1 MTGDRVDQRNRQVT
15 MQKNKISGV
24 LLILLISALSP
35 WLAAYDK
42 KPLPQPAPD
51 ACPGWQESQ
60 GVFVG
65 AVPYVGE
72 RTRELFDL
80 KELPRLG
87 IVAVLVAVRNTNSFP
102 VTVYESGMKVFD
114 ATNKENAPVPWESV
128 AGAILQPG
136 ENKQVSTG
144 LPPVDII
151 RTISAKGRPAAII
164 EDMRTKSFG
173 AKTVAAGETVR
184 GVVYF
189 RLGTDPGNIEGGRFY
204 AGEVANAE
212 SGEEMVFFEFDLK
225 LPPPPADKKK

>member
-1 MTGDRVDQRNRQVT
+1 MNKSLFLRV
-15 MQKNKISGV
+15 ILL
-24 LLILLISALSP
+24 LLIVSLAS

-42 KPLPQPAPD
+42 KPLPEPAPD

-72 RTRELFDL
+72 RSRELFDL

-87 IVAVLVAVRNTNSFP
+87 IVAVLVSVRNTNSFP
-102 VTVYESGMKVFD
+102 VTVYEAGMKVFD
-114 ATNKENAPVPWESV
+114 TANKENAPVPWESV
-128 AGAILQPG
+128 AGAILQPN

-151 RTISAKGRPAAII
+151 RTINAKGRPAAVI
-164 EDMRTKSFG
+164 EDIRTKNFG
-173 AKTVAAGETVR
+173 TKTVAAGATVR
-184 GVVYF
+184 GGVFF
-189 RLGTDPGNIEGGRFY
+189 RLGTDPGNVEGGRFY
-204 AGEVANAE
+204 VSEVANAD

-225 LPPPPADKKK
+225 LPPPPADNKKK

>member
-1 MTGDRVDQRNRQVT
+1 M
-15 MQKNKISGV
+15 KK
-24 LLILLISALSP
+24 ILLYGAAIAFALTFSFA

-42 KPLPQPAPD
+42 KPLPEPAPD

-60 GVFVG
+60 GVFIG

-102 VTVYESGMKVFD
+102 VTVYEGGMKVLD

-128 AGAILQPG
+128 AGAILQPD

-151 RTISAKGRPAAII
+151 RTMSAKGRPAAII
-164 EDMRTKSFG
+164 EDLRTKNFG
-173 AKTVAAGETVR
+173 TKTVVAGATVR
-184 GVVYF
+184 GVVFF
-189 RLGTDPGNIEGGRFY
+189 RIGTDPANIEGGRFY
-204 AGEVANAE
+204 VSEVANAE
-212 SGEEMVFFEFDLK
+212 SGEEMVYFEFDLK
-225 LPPPPADKKK
+225 LPPPPTDSKKK